1 MTGTVERMLPLY
13 EAKMI
18 HHYDHRWATY
28 EPDGSVRDVTLAEKQ
43 DPDFVVLPRYWVR
56 ESVVDDALAA
66 TLDGEWMLGVRDIT
80 NSTNERTVLSSLFPR
95 AAVGNNLPLILE
107 SSHPKL
113 LTAVLSSFALDFVA
127 RPKVGGVHLNFFIA
141 NQLPV
146 LSPATF
152 SSPCPWRLGMT
163 TADWTAHRVDLLTAG
178 CWDDR
183 RPSLRGELDAA
194 MFHLY
199 EIERSEVEYI
209 MGTFP
214 IVKRKDETA
223 HGEYRTKRLILEAY
237 DAMAHAIATGMP
249 YDSPFDEE

>member
-1 MTGTVERMLPLY
+1 MDERVERMLPLY

-56 ESVVDDALAA
+56 ESVVDDALAG
-66 TLDGEWMLGVRDIT
+66 TRDGEWMLGVRDIT

-146 LSPATF
+146 LPPAIF
-152 SSPCPWRLGMT
+152 SSPCPWRQGIT
-163 TADWTAHRVDLLTAG
+163 TADWTERRVDLLTAG
-178 CWDDR
+178 HWDDR
-183 RPSLRGELDAA
+183 RSHLRAELDAA

-199 EIERSEVEYI
+199 EMVRPEIDYV
-209 MGTFP
+209 MDTFP
-214 IVKRKDETA
+214 IVKRKDEA
-223 HGEYRTKRLILEAY
+223 AYGEYRTKRLILETY
-237 DAMAHAIATGMP
+237 DAMADAIASATP
-249 YDSPFDEE
+249 YTSPFDEE